1 MFSPATRTDKGS
13 TIVRADMDILNKQM
27 KQYSKDGYDR
37 VMFLRSCANTTIQ
50 DMLTKNHLNR
60 ELTWPQ

>member
-50 DMLTKNHLNR
+50 D
-60 ELTWPQ
+60 